1 MASSRPGAGARAGGT
16 RGEPKLEEPL
26 VRRADRDETLAIVAV
41 IDAAYAEFRGLQPRA
56 AWAAYLARTRG
67 LAARWEE
74 GEVLVAS
81 LQGSVAGTV
90 TFYPEPRGSGFPP
103 GWASF
108 GALAVEPG
116 ARRAG
121 IGARLVLACLERAA
135 SRGAP
140 AVGIHSSAPMA
151 AARALYERLGFRR
164 SPEHDVDASELE
176 RFDASAGDVRLL
188 GYRRE
193 LAPD

>member
-1 MASSRPGAGARAGGT
+1 
-16 RGEPKLEEPL
+16 L
-26 VRRADRDETLAIVAV
+26 VRRADRGETTAIVAV
-41 IDAAYAEFRGLQPRA
+41 IDAACAEFRGLEPAA
-56 AWAAYLARTRG
+56 AWAAYLARTRDV
-67 LAARWEE
+67 AARWDV
-74 GEVLVAS
+74 GEVLVAVAEEK
-81 LQGSVAGTV
+81 VAGTV
-90 TFYPEPRGSGFPP
+90 TFYPEPRGPGFPR

-108 GALAVEPG
+108 GALAVDPG

-121 IGARLVLACLERAA
+121 LGRRLVLACLDRAR
-135 SRGAP
+135 SRGAA
-140 AVGIHSSAPMA
+140 AVGIHSSAPMTS
-151 AARALYERLGFRR
+151 ARALYVRLGFRR